1 MMTINFGG
9 QNESNGLDST
19 GILNEIDTPF
29 KIIFTSCL
37 LNDFFLFS
45 GKRLMLISYT
55 K

>member
-37 LNDFFLFS
+37 LNDFFCLV
-45 GKRLMLISYT
+45 GKS
-55 K
+55 